1 VLQRGLADR
10 SLPMNRPYVRINVA
24 MTADG
29 KIDSVARRGASLSSA
44 ADRARVD
51 ELRADS
57 DAVMVG
63 GRTLLDEDPRLTVKS
78 PELRAARLA
87 RGLPQ
92 NPAKVGLAS
101 IADVRLDSRFLSSG
115 PARRLLYTTS
125 RTAPEHIARLTA
137 AGAEVFVLGGEHLDL
152 AAVMTSLFDQG
163 LRQVLVEGGGT
174 LIAEVLRLDL
184 ADELTVYVAPRI
196 FGGACAPTL
205 ADGPGFAAERAP
217 RLHLTSLEA
226 FDPQGGALLHYLI
239 EHKE

>member
-1 VLQRGLADR
+1 
-10 SLPMNRPYVRINVA
+10 MNRPYVRINVA

-29 KIDSVARRGASLSSA
+29 KIDSVARLGASISSD

-63 GRTLLDEDPRLTVKS
+63 GRTLLENDPRLTVKS
-78 PELRAARLA
+78 SELRAARQA
-87 RGLPQ
+87 RGLPV
-92 NPAKVGLAS
+92 NPAKVGLAT
-101 IADVRLDSRFLSSG
+101 IADVRPDGRFLGSG
-115 PARRLLYTTS
+115 PARRLLYTTA

-137 AGAEVFVLGGEHLDL
+137 AGAEVYILGAEQVDL
-152 AAVMTSLFDQG
+152 AGVMVSLFDLG

-184 ADELTVYVAPRI
+184 ADELTVYVAPHI
-196 FGGACAPTL
+196 FGGASAPTL
-205 ADGPGFAAERAP
+205 ADGPGFAPDSAP
-217 RLHLTSLEA
+217 RLVLDSHEVL
-226 FDPQGGALLHYLI
+226 DPQGGLVLHYRI